1 MYSDNFMVVMEPL
14 SRNWSYP
21 DCSDLNEIFLQYIN
35 ECSVAYLESLSTRVH
50 LSRVGYDRFS
60 LRYNWCKLGVISGSK
75 HFLCGTSVVLDT
87 SNRVYCIL
95 LLMDAWYSCSAY
107 YTYTYLAL
115 YVYTCVY

>member
-1 MYSDNFMVVMEPL
+1 MVVMEPL

-50 LSRVGYDRFS
+50 LSRVGYEHFS

-75 HFLCGTSVVLDT
+75 HFYVVLQYQVL
-87 SNRVYCIL
+87 S
-95 LLMDAWYSCSAY
+95 
-107 YTYTYLAL
+107 YLQEAFQAFQSL
-115 YVYTCVY
+115 